1 MRISNIKYNHLLT
14 HTYTYFI
21 FIQTV
26 DWWMLRCIN
35 VHQQVLDS
43 KSNSLRETAIQ
54 LMDSGTSFN
63 VFLVKAM
70 LLLLSISP

>member
-35 VHQQVLDS
+35 VHQQVLD
-43 KSNSLRETAIQ
+43 
-54 LMDSGTSFN
+54 
-63 VFLVKAM
+63 
-70 LLLLSISP
+70 